1 MLKLLVS
8 ENLRVG
14 IIAGVRRT
22 TNVHVTKMNIG
33 LSVGF
38 VSILCTTW
46 VININTTM
54 LKLAMM

>member
-38 VSILCTTW
+38 VSIFVHDLGDQY
-46 VININTTM
+46 
-54 LKLAMM
+54 